1 MLPIVFLSAASL
13 MLVLALFAF
22 WQSVRALFG
31 RGVDEVA
38 AAVGGDRAALLDEK
52 NALLRALK
60 DLEFERGVG
69 KVSEADFARLEA
81 SYRARAKAVLAGLD
95 RDLGPW
101 REKAEALARARVPQ
115 APDAPPAEMPAETPA
130 ETPAAPVDDA
140 AHTPPASAAATDAN
154 ASRDTAAATV
164 ASPDV
169 DARVTC
175 AKCGAQND
183 ADAVYCKKC
192 AARLGD
198 APAEG
203 RAEGDA

>member
-69 KVSEADFARLEA
+69 KVSEADYARLEA

-101 REKAEALARARVPQ
+101 REKAEQLARAHAPQ
-115 APDAPPAEMPAETPA
+115 ASDAPAAPPAALADQSANTPSA
-130 ETPAAPVDDA
+130 SPAAD
-140 AHTPPASAAATDAN
+140 DAN
-154 ASRDTAAATV
+154 ALRDTAAAT
-164 ASPDV
+164 AAKSDS
-169 DARVTC
+169 DARVRC

-183 ADAVYCKKC
+183 ADAVFCKKC
-192 AARLGD
+192 AARLAD

-203 RAEGDA
+203 SAEGGA

>member
-1 MLPIVFLSAASL
+1 MLPIVFLSAASV

-101 REKAEALARARVPQ
+101 REKAEALAR
-115 APDAPPAEMPAETPA
+115 THI
-130 ETPAAPVDDA
+130 PAAPEA
-140 AHTPPASAAATDAN
+140 APREAEPAPEASAASSEPSEASIVPDAAKRGPATD
-154 ASRDTAAATV
+154 D
-164 ASPDV
+164 ASPAV

-183 ADAVYCKKC
+183 ADAVFCKKC
-192 AARLGD
+192 AAKLAD

-203 RAEGDA
+203 GAEGGS

>member
-101 REKAEALARARVPQ
+101 RERAEALARARVPA
-115 APDAPPAEMPAETPA
+115 APDAPSAATPA

-140 AHTPPASAAATDAN
+140 AHTPSVSPAAEAAN
-154 ASRDTAAATV
+154 ASRDTAAAAV

>member
-22 WQSVRALFG
+22 WQSVRALLG

-69 KVSEADFARLEA
+69 KVSEDDFARLEA
-81 SYRARAKAVLAGLD
+81 SYRARAKSVLAALD

-101 REKAEALARARVPQ
+101 REKAEALARARVSTTEEAASRDAEPAQ
-115 APDAPPAEMPAETPA
+115 GASTDAP
-130 ETPAAPVDDA
+130 APSDA
-140 AHTPPASAAATDAN
+140 AEV
-154 ASRDTAAATV
+154 RDTAAVNDATS
-164 ASPDV
+164 AIDG
-169 DARVTC
+169 RVTC
-175 AKCGAQND
+175 AKCSAQND
-183 ADAVYCKKC
+183 ADAVFCKKC
-192 AARLGD
+192 AAKLAP

-203 RAEGDA
+203 GA

>member
-69 KVSEADFARLEA
+69 KVSEADYTRLEA

-101 REKAEALARARVPQ
+101 REKAEQLARAHAPQ
-115 APDAPPAEMPAETPA
+115 PSDAPAASPAVSPGQPATTPS
-130 ETPAAPVDDA
+130 
-140 AHTPPASAAATDAN
+140 ASAAADDAN
-154 ASRDTAAATV
+154 ASRDTAAAT
-164 ASPDV
+164 AAKSDS
-169 DARVTC
+169 DARVRC

-183 ADAVYCKKC
+183 ADAVFCKKC
-192 AARLGD
+192 AATLAD

-203 RAEGDA
+203 SAEGGA